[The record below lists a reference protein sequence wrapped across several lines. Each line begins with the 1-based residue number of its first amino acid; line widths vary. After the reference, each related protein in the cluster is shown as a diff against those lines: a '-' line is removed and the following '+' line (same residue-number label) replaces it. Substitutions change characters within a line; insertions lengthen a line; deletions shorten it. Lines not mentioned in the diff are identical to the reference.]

1 LFYKTKIRERLIVV
15 FLVVGL
21 APLLLF
27 GAYLTWY
34 TFTVQERQIVIQHKA
49 LAKLA
54 AENIGAFFHEQLQ
67 VINTHI
73 KGIHQADKEIP
84 DLDFELRKFI
94 AISADSKHKHVLNS
108 AHLVDGSGNTVGY
121 AARSGLI
128 SNNRL
133 ESHLSEKAF
142 TVPYNTRQ
150 KYYSPVYFDDETGE
164 PLVRLGLPVIDLIS
178 GNIKY
183 VFVTEM
189 RLKAIWNAL
198 SELNYGRSGVA
209 YVTDSSGLVVA
220 HPNPSV
226 VFRGTHIQLPDES
239 GVMIGVS
246 GEKSFVAA
254 SKIGYEGRALYAVL
268 EQPVAEAYEYYYHM
282 LAAIVGFV
290 IVSLLSA
297 MIVGGRVIK
306 DVIDPVES
314 LSDTAKAIS
323 NGELTSRTGVDREDE
338 IGGLAY
344 AFDSMTGRL
353 VSAIK
358 DVEYE
363 RLFLRTII
371 DSFAY
376 PLYVIDANSYKI
388 ELSNAAATSDACGEK
403 LLSAVTTQSNQHAGN
418 ITHPDLID
426 EIKISRKPIS
436 FEYVEKT
443 DSGLDL
449 IYEIHG
455 HPIMGDDDVSQVI
468 LYGMDITEKR
478 QLEGQLLQ
486 TQKMEALGRLAGGVA
501 HDFNNLL
508 TAIIGYAELMLAKM
522 PDDAPNRRWVE
533 VIRDSGEIGSS
544 LTSQLLTFSRKQLF
558 SMKPMAPAIILS
570 RIEHILRRLLGSKV
584 ELRISLDKPLWNI
597 NADASQMDQVFINLA
612 INARDAMPMGG
623 VLDLIMENIVVE
635 DAPRQQDKIVP
646 GRYVRFVFKD
656 SGVGMTDETES
667 KIFEPFFTTKGDKG
681 TGLGL
686 ATVYGIVQQQG
697 GYINVRSVLG
707 EGTSMGVYLPATDDV
722 VVMDQEDHG
731 QQEYYGSEG
740 IMVVDDDPYVLGF
753 INETLRSYG
762 YQVYVADNGRE
773 ALAVIER
780 IEGGVDLLLTDVV
793 MKGVDGF
800 RLSEEIGHISPKT
813 KVLFMSGYPYDVL
826 DREGVL
832 EGAVDLISK
841 PVRINKLL
849 AEIKR
854 LLGGETH

>member
-1 LFYKTKIRERLIVV
+1 LIVV

-21 APLLLF
+21 IPLLSF

-54 AENIGAFFHEQLQ
+54 AENIAAFFHEQQQ

-73 KGIHQADKEIP
+73 QEVHQAGKEIH
-84 DLDFELRKFI
+84 DLDLELRKFI
-94 AISADSKHKHVLNS
+94 AISADSTHKHVLNS
-108 AHLVDGSGNTVGY
+108 ARLIDGNGNTVGY

-128 SNNRL
+128 SNNRSD
-133 ESHLSEKAF
+133 SHLSEKVF
-142 TVPYNTRQ
+142 TVPYNKRQ
-150 KYYSPVYFDDETGE
+150 KHYSPVYFDDGTGE
-164 PLVRLGLPVIDLIS
+164 PLVRLGLPVIDLMS

-183 VFVTEM
+183 VFVAEM
-189 RLKAIWNAL
+189 RLKAIWHVL
-198 SELNYGRSGVA
+198 SELKYGRSGVA

-226 VFRGTHIQLPDES
+226 VFRGTHVQLPDEA
-239 GVMIGVS
+239 GVIIGVS

-254 SKIGYEGRALYAVL
+254 SKIGYGGRALYAVL

-290 IVSLLSA
+290 IVAILSA
-297 MIVGGRVIK
+297 MIVGGRVIQ

-323 NGELTSRTGVDREDE
+323 DGEITSRTGVDREDE
-338 IGGLAY
+338 IGGLAH

-388 ELSNAAATSDACGEK
+388 ELSNAAAASDACGEK
-403 LLSAVTTQSNQHAGN
+403 LLTAVTVRSNQHAGN
-418 ITHPDLID
+418 MMHPDLID
-426 EIKISRKPIS
+426 EIKISRKSTS
-436 FEYVEKT
+436 FEYIEKT

-449 IYEIHG
+449 VYEIHG
-455 HPIMGDDDVSQVI
+455 HPIMGDDGVSQVI
-468 LYGMDITEKR
+468 LYGVDITEKR
-478 QLEGQLLQ
+478 QLESQLLQ

-522 PDDAPNRRWVE
+522 PADAPNRRWLE

-558 SMKPMAPAIILS
+558 SMKPMAPAIILT
-570 RIEHILRRLLGSKV
+570 RIEHILRRLLGGKV
-584 ELRISLDKPLWNI
+584 ELRITLDEPLWNI
-597 NADASQMDQVFINLA
+597 QADAAQMDQVFINLT

-623 VLDLIMENIVVE
+623 VLDIIMENIVVE
-635 DAPRQQDKIVP
+635 DAQLRSENIMP
-646 GRYVRFVFKD
+646 GRYVCFVFKD
-656 SGVGMTDETES
+656 SGVGMTDETQS

-686 ATVYGIVQQQG
+686 AMVYGIVQQQG
-697 GYINVRSVLG
+697 GYMKVHSVLG
-707 EGTSMGVYLPATDDV
+707 EGTSMGVYLPATDEAV
-722 VVMDQEDHG
+722 LIEPEDPG
-731 QQEYYGSEG
+731 QQKHDGSKT
-740 IMVVDDDPYVLGF
+740 ILVVDDDPYVLGF
-753 INETLRSYG
+753 INETLNSYG
-762 YQVYVADNGRE
+762 YQVYAADSGRE
-773 ALAVIER
+773 ALAVMDQVEGR
-780 IEGGVDLLLTDVV
+780 IDLLLTDVV

-826 DREGVL
+826 DREGML
-832 EGAVDLISK
+832 EGVVDLISK
-841 PVRINKLL
+841 PVRIDKLL
-849 AEIKR
+849 AEVKR
-854 LLGGETH
+854 LLGGEAH